1 MKTISCKEA
10 VQFIIKKEEGKISL
24 LERISLWRHLAI
36 CSLCRIFSR
45 QNAMI
50 NTTLKERKKKQYS
63 LTPEEKDEIITNVLN
78 NNK

>member
-63 LTPEEKDEIITNVLN
+63 LTPAEKDEIITNVLN

>member
-24 LERISLWRHLAI
+24 LERMSLWRHLAI

-45 QNAMI
+45 QNDMI
-50 NTTLKERKKKQYS
+50 NRTLKERKKKQYS
-63 LTPEEKDEIITNVLN
+63 LTSEEKDEIITNVLN
-78 NNK
+78 NKK